1 MENVLA
7 IVRTFFYGVHTYIV
21 NIFRQLRKPV
31 EKIFFIGELS
41 PEAFFLFKKS
51 IFSSALA

>member
-7 IVRTFFYGVHTYIV
+7 IVSTFFYGVHTYIV

-51 IFSSALA
+51 ISSALA